1 MGKFKRNC
9 KKVPTET
16 VKDPIAKMMKEMLA
30 DIKEIKKDLKSNNAK
45 IDELS
50 EKVENL
56 ENKNKVSKE
65 KNEKTFKEI
74 KGKISKVEVRVTNKI
89 MSEIEP
95 SLNIMKGEIQTLIG
109 ADIRRL
115 VQEEV
120 AIQRLR
126 EAKEQEDAASD
137 PEEPEKIKN
146 IKIQKKIKSKIPK
159 KIWIQMKSLMNVQE
173 VMKTLRR
180 KMN

>member
-16 VKDPIAKMMKEMLA
+16 VEDPIAKMMKEMLA
-30 DIKEIKKDLKSNNAK
+30 DIKEIKKDVKGNNLK

-50 EKVENL
+50 EKVVSL
-56 ENKNKVSKE
+56 ENKNKVSE
-65 KNEKTFKEI
+65 DKNENTFKEI
-74 KGKISKVEVRVTNKI
+74 KGEISRVEERVTTKI

-95 SLNIMKGEIQTLIG
+95 SLNIMKGEIQTSIG

-120 AIQRLR
+120 TIQRLR
-126 EAKEQEDAASD
+126 EAKEEEDAASD
-137 PEEPEKIKN
+137 HEEPENSKN
-146 IKIQKKIKSKIPK
+146 KKIQK
-159 KIWIQMKSLMNVQE
+159 N
-173 VMKTLRR
+173 
-180 KMN
+180 